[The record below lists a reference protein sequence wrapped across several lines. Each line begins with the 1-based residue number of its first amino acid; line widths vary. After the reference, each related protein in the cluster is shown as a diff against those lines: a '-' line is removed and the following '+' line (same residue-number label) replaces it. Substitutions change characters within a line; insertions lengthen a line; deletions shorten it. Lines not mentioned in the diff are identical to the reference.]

1 LNKISNQ
8 LILKNMILTIDVGNT
23 DTVLAIYQNDKIL
36 KNYRVPTKPYKTE
49 KEYIYLLTDIH
60 SEMSR
65 QDIEGIMVALVVPD
79 LKNAIAAACKEVLGV
94 NPLFIGDE
102 GVEID
107 LDIKIDKPKA
117 LGADRIANSIA
128 AIKKYK
134 KNIIIVDFGTA
145 TNFEVIGEN
154 NDFIGGVIAPGIN
167 TSVRSLTEAAAL
179 LPMYEVE
186 RPSKVI
192 ATSLEDTLHSGIFYG
207 SLGMINFLIE
217 NIKEELRRESKVVSK
232 VVSTGGLGGL
242 FTKHTESIDV
252 YDEHLTT
259 FGLLEIYKFNKNK
272 NDI

>member
-1 LNKISNQ
+1 
-8 LILKNMILTIDVGNT
+8 MILTIDVGNT
-23 DTVLAIYQNDKIL
+23 DTVLALYKNDKVV
-36 KNYRVPTKPYKTE
+36 KSYRFPTKPYKTE
-49 KEYIYLLTDIH
+49 KDYISLFADVHLESKSQT
-60 SEMSR
+60 
-65 QDIEGIMVALVVPD
+65 EGIIVALVVPS
-79 LKNAIAAACKEVLGV
+79 LKSSISAACKEVFGLEA
-94 NPLFIGDE
+94 LFIGDE
-102 GVEID
+102 EVSID
-107 LDIKIDKPKA
+107 LDIKIDKPNT

-128 AIKKYK
+128 AIKKYQ

-167 TSVRSLTEAAAL
+167 TSVKSLSEAAAL
-179 LPMYEVE
+179 LPMYKVE
-186 RPSKVI
+186 RPTKVI
-192 ATSLEDTLHSGIFYG
+192 ATSIEDTLHSGIFYG

-217 NIKEELRRESKVVSK
+217 NIKEELRKDSKVVSM

-242 FTKHTESIDV
+242 FTKHTDLIDV